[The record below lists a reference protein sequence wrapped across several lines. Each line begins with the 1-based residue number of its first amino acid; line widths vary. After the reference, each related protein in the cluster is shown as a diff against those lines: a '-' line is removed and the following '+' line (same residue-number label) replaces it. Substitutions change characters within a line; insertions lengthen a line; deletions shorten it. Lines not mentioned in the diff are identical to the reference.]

1 MNCQDVRTEL
11 TAYTSGELSKS
22 ERQKVDAHLQGCPFC
37 RRELELLE
45 STRDVLKSWDDT
57 EPPSDLAARLEARLS
72 EEASGKRPV
81 IHFRLPSL
89 KWAYVLFTAACLTAS
104 VYFGLHFF
112 LSHGE
117 TPTEV
122 AAPGDIQ
129 VGFYIA
135 EHDSALRQVSFQRTP
150 LPSRAPFWIPLNRE
164 DLLYYDTVSGESE
177 EGQSGV
183 FLKSGRR
190 WEKGADDEGTEIS
203 DGEIL
208 SLAEVQEA
216 VSFHIVAPA
225 ILSEDYRLASI
236 RKVSDK
242 ECVQLVYSSGTS
254 TISLFQQ
261 PMIPEMNLSR
271 ADFREYIL
279 RLSKDKKRTAVLG
292 WHTDQV
298 IFNLVAEMNLSDLI
312 KVADEIQERRIT
324 DGLRQYYEKL
334 YE

>member
-1 MNCQDVRTEL
+1 MNCQNVRTEL
-11 TAYTSGELSKS
+11 TAYTSGQLSKS
-22 ERQKVDAHLQGCPFC
+22 ERQKVDAHLQSCPSC

-45 STRDVLKSWDDT
+45 STRNVLKSWSDA
-57 EPPSDLAARLEARLS
+57 EPPPDLAARLEARLS
-72 EEASGKRPV
+72 KEDSRKKP
-81 IHFRLPSL
+81 IIYFRWPSF
-89 KWAYVLFTAACLTAS
+89 KWAYFLFTAACLAGS
-104 VYFGLHFF
+104 IYFGIHFF
-112 LSHGE
+112 LSPDE
-117 TPTEV
+117 VPTEV
-122 AAPGDIQ
+122 TDPGHIQ

-135 EHDSALRQVSFQRTP
+135 EHDSALKQVSFQRTP
-150 LPSRAPFWIPLNRE
+150 LPSRAPFWITLNRE

-183 FLKSGRR
+183 FLKSGSR

-203 DGEIL
+203 GGEIL
-208 SLAEVQEA
+208 SLAEAQKA
-216 VSFHIVAPA
+216 VSFAIVAPA

-324 DGLRQYYEKL
+324 DGLKQYYQEL